1 MPILIRTPRG
11 AYVVV
16 LKKFGAPGVWV
27 DDVTVPLNQKHVL
40 RATVPAQFLEYE
52 ARILGART
60 DTGNRLH
67 AASGQFVLVG
77 VVGQEQHLT
86 EPALTATQ
94 VERAQRQQRVD
105 AIDGAQG
112 DGRQIE

>member
-16 LKKFGAPGVWV
+16 LKKFGAPGVRV
-27 DDVTVPLNQKHVL
+27 DDVTVPLNQKQVF

-52 ARILGART
+52 TRILGART

-67 AASGQFVLVG
+67 AASSQFVLIG
-77 VVGQEQHLT
+77 AVGQEQHLT
-86 EPALTATQ
+86 ESALTPTQ
-94 VERAQRQQRVD
+94 VERAQRQEMVD
-105 AIDGAQG
+105 TIDGAQG
-112 DGRQIE
+112 DGR